1 MKDYNICGLSSIA
14 MMHYNI
20 ASQLE
25 QKDRSQEE
33 YHEEYNK
40 EIEYYYLSSANL
52 QFSPAM
58 VNIAI
63 YYEEICN
70 DFDKAIAYYLDAIE
84 YDEVLAMY
92 NLADLYY
99 KIKDFDKMEYYYSLA
114 IHRHNDIYSIY
125 KLISYYTNLL
135 NFDKMK
141 YYYLIAVEHTRFKR
155 SKVLININIFY
166 IFLILDAIPNKTTK
180 MIHQLSK
187 IMKNCNIMI
196 YKNKIKLFTNLNNI
210 IECVICYETLLN
222 IDLHCGHCV
231 CIYCYPKVFEGS
243 CPICRL

>member
-1 MKDYNICGLSSIA
+1 MTDYNIRGLLSIA
-14 MMHYNI
+14 IMHYNI

-25 QKDRSQEE
+25 QKDKSQG
-33 YHEEYNK
+33 EYNE

-63 YYEEICN
+63 HYEVVCH
-70 DFDKAIAYYLDAIE
+70 DYDKAIAYYLDAIE

-99 KIKDFDKMEYYYSLA
+99 NIKDFDKMEYYYSLA
-114 IHRHNDIYSIY
+114 INKYNDIDSIY
-125 KLISYYTNLL
+125 KLISYYTTQL

-141 YYYLIAVEHTRFKR
+141 YYYLIAIEHTHFKR
-155 SKVLININIFY
+155 TKVNKFINIFY
-166 IFLILDAIPNKTTK
+166 IFLILNDITNKTSQ
-180 MIHQLSK
+180 MEHQLSK
-187 IMKNCNIMI
+187 VMKNRDIMI

-210 IECVICYETLLN
+210 IECVICYETQLN

-231 CIYCYPKVFEGS
+231 CIYCYPKVFEDA